1 MPNTKLFKNGNSQA
15 VRIPSEIAY
24 SNWDIDLV
32 IERKGDELII
42 RPVARRM
49 GDVLGKLS
57 RFSSD
62 FMSQGR
68 GLNVQKDRES
78 I

>member
-24 SNWDIDLV
+24 SNWNIELT
-32 IERKGDELII
+32 IERRGEELII
-42 RPVARRM
+42 RPATRKM

-68 GLNVQKDRES
+68 GLNVQKERES
-78 I
+78 L